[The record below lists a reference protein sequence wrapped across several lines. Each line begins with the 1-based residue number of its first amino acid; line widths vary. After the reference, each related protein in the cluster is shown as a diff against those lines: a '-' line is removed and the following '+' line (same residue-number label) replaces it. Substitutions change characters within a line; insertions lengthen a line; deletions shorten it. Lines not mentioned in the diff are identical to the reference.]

1 MTSKTSLRY
10 ELQGLLRNRQWPLV
24 LGLILYFLHQV
35 VGVFLALSGIVTA
48 GRAYGISDA
57 VLRTRKLG
65 VLSDHFGCGNAATFF
80 AVILGI
86 VLAVQGFAY
95 LDDRRQIDFYES
107 QPIGRKRRFL
117 EVNGS
122 SILIFLF
129 SSFSMK
135 LLGLLAAFCMQAMS
149 LGLLLTAL
157 YQGFRDFCL
166 FFGIYGL
173 TTLVMMLCG
182 NVLIALLGTGFLLSA
197 ECVTRILQSELRLA
211 FYQTV
216 YSLGDGSGF
225 RVLSSP
231 IYYYIKGQDAFSD
244 TRVVF
249 DSYGYEM
256 TMERLRQYV
265 HLSLGW
271 DLRGLLLALV
281 LLLLAYL
288 AYRKRPNEA
297 AGCAVVFRP
306 VQLVLKLAVTVLGG
320 LCTGCFVY
328 YLLGSYHGRKELL
341 ISLLMIALLAF
352 LLGCFMEVIYNMNL
366 RAAFR
371 HARELVPCVLLA
383 LLAYSYYCF
392 DLSGYDR
399 YVPKREEVLSAQLF
413 LNDDVYASEVGGY
426 LDAAAYLQS
435 AEEEKDDAVTDS
447 VLQIAKI
454 GMQYTRSLDTDLDQ
468 GYRMNVLYTLK
479 NGERKARTFVIPRD
493 IDAGLMDTVV
503 GSESYHRERWQ
514 LTGYPFEAGHGA
526 YTKLCYYVDY
536 NDAYNGD
543 RRLQGS
549 DELLAEFREA
559 YEKDVQQY
567 SFSFAHN
574 SYAIGRIELKG
585 DQAPED
591 AYPGSVER
599 GYRGSLADFQKDYE
613 NRSGIWT
620 DNYVYYSVYNLYY
633 EVYPSY
639 TNTIAFLEK
648 YGLYLPAVP
657 EASEV
662 AAAEVQNLGTI
673 YDDNGEAAKL
683 STEDPTVIAQLLPNL
698 VSRDYNGHFHTT
710 EQFDG
715 AYTVHLELKS
725 QDNAG
730 DAEAT
735 ENAENAEGAEETD
748 SRPSTRKIQEAD
760 YRYLADKVPAVV
772 TEKLQ

>member
-1 MTSKTSLRY
+1 MTSKTSLWHK
-10 ELQGLLRNRQWPLV
+10 LQGLLRNRQWPLV

-48 GRAYGISDA
+48 GRAYGVSDA

-80 AVILGI
+80 AVLLGI

-107 QPIGRKRRFL
+107 QPIGRRRHFL
-117 EVNGS
+117 EVIGGS
-122 SILIFLF
+122 VLIFLL

-135 LLGLLAAFCMQAMS
+135 LLGLLAALCMQAMS
-149 LGLLLTAL
+149 PGLLLTAL
-157 YQGFRDFCL
+157 YQGLRDFCL

-173 TTLVMMLCG
+173 TTLAMMLCG
-182 NVLIALLGTGFLLSA
+182 NVLIALLGTGFLLAA

-211 FYQTV
+211 FYQTA
-216 YSLGDGSGF
+216 YSQGDGGDF

-256 TMERLRQYV
+256 TVERLRQYV

-281 LLLLAYL
+281 LLILAYL

-328 YLLGSYHGRKELL
+328 YLLGSYRGRREIL

-352 LLGCFMEVIYNMNL
+352 LLGCLMEVIYNMNL
-366 RAAFR
+366 RSAFR
-371 HARELVPCVLLA
+371 HARELLPCVLLA

-399 YVPKREEVLSAQLF
+399 YVPKKEALLSAQF
-413 LNDDVYASEVGGY
+413 FMNDDIYASEVGGF
-426 LDAAAYLQS
+426 LDATDYLQS
-435 AEEEKDDAVTDS
+435 MGEETDDEVTDA
-447 VLQIAKI
+447 VLQIARI

-479 NGERKARTFVIPRD
+479 NGEMKARTFVIPRD
-493 IDAGLMDTVV
+493 IDAGLMDTVI
-503 GSESYHRERWQ
+503 GSDSYHRESWQ
-514 LTGYPFEAGHGA
+514 LTGYLFEAGHGA
-526 YTKLCYYVDY
+526 YAKLCYYVDY
-536 NDAYNGD
+536 NDGYDGGTSIRGTDA
-543 RRLQGS
+543 
-549 DELLAEFREA
+549 LLEEFREA
-559 YEKDVQQY
+559 YRKDMQQY
-567 SFSFAHN
+567 SFSFAHDN
-574 SYAIGRIELKG
+574 YAVGTIVLRG

-599 GYRGSLADFQKDYE
+599 GYQGSFADFQKDYE

-620 DNYVYYSVYNLYY
+620 DNFVYYSDYNLYY

-639 TNTIAFLEK
+639 TNTIAFLKK

-662 AAAEVQNLGTI
+662 AAAEVQRTGTT
-673 YDDNGEAAKL
+673 YDDNGETAKF
-683 STEDPTVIAQLLPNL
+683 STEDPAEIAQLLPNL
-698 VSRDYNGHFHTT
+698 VSRDYDGHFHTT
-710 EQFDG
+710 DQFDSR
-715 AYTVHLELKS
+715 YIVHLELKS
-725 QDNAG
+725 EDNVG
-730 DAEAT
+730 DAGA
-735 ENAENAEGAEETD
+735 AEDAGGTGEL
-748 SRPSTRKIQEAD
+748 READ
-760 YRYLADKVPAVV
+760 YRYLADRVPETVKK
-772 TEKLQ
+772 KLAG